1 MQQKQLE
8 ESEPEEQEIQLP
20 YIQTR
25 ASASEPHEMPIVIE
39 EEDEDDSAKELQP
52 QTQSARRT
60 PGVVTRVVGDLMV
73 FAEVEDNGPFGLV
86 FMPDVIADYQGERLQ
101 DLGIVVG
108 ATISVIEWDRSTRL
122 VSSVVVTEFRAPYR
136 TA

>member
-8 ESEPEEQEIQLP
+8 ESKPEEQEIQLP
-20 YIQTR
+20 YIRTR
-25 ASASEPHEMPIVIE
+25 ASASELHEN
-39 EEDEDDSAKELQP
+39 SAKELQP
-52 QTQSARRT
+52 QAQSARRT

-73 FAEVEDNGPFGLV
+73 FVEVDDNGPFGLV

-101 DLGIVVG
+101 DIGIVVG
-108 ATISVIEWDRSTRL
+108 APISVIEWDRSTRL
-122 VSSVVVTEFRAPYR
+122 VSSVVVTEFRTPYR